1 MSRLN
6 RRTVLGVSIALA
18 LGCGTASATNGY
30 FTLGAGTQSK
40 AMAGSGSA
48 DPQELMALATNPAG
62 LAALRVSTDAGIG
75 LFAPHREYK
84 TSESMANGGCSPQG
98 CAFTI
103 GPNDINSG
111 NPFFVMPF
119 VAANWRLDEQS
130 ALAVAFY
137 GRGGM
142 NTRWKGGTATFDPS
156 GGQGPYGPMT
166 FPGTYGSG
174 AYGGKGNTG
183 VDLMQG
189 FLNTTYAWKTA
200 DDRFALGVSAIL
212 AVQLFE
218 AQGVQT
224 FAPYTKAF
232 VESGFTQQ
240 PKNLSNNGHDT
251 SYGYGGAVGGIW
263 NINRMFSLAAAY
275 TTKMSMSK
283 FSDYSDLFA
292 GDGSFDIP
300 STATYG
306 LTVRPTE
313 SLTFSFD
320 YQDIWYSDV
329 DSVHNPMQNLYG
341 CPSLGGSNPQ
351 ACLGG
356 NQGPGFG
363 WEDMS
368 VYKFGFAWQYDPAW
382 TFRAGYSFADHQPI
396 PKDQMTF
403 NILAPGVI
411 EQHITLGFTREAAN
425 GNLWNFAA
433 VYAPNKKIKGPN
445 NFDPTQTVELSMYQ
459 FEFEMSYSWG
469 R

>member
-6 RRTVLGVSIALA
+6 SRSVLGLA
-18 LGCGTASATNGY
+18 VTLVLTSGVASATNGY
-30 FTLGAGTQSK
+30 FTLGVGTESK
-40 AMAGSGSA
+40 AMAGAGSA
-48 DPQELMALATNPAG
+48 DPHELLSIATNPAG
-62 LAALRVSTDAGIG
+62 LASLRESTDAGLG

-84 TSESMANGGCSPQG
+84 TSESLANGGCSPQG

-103 GPNDINSG
+103 GPNDLNSG
-111 NPFFVMPF
+111 NPFFVVPF
-119 VAANWRLDEQS
+119 IGRNWKLNEQS
-130 ALAVAFY
+130 AIAVAFY

-156 GGQGPYGPMT
+156 GGQGPIGPMT
-166 FPGTYGSG
+166 FGGTYGG
-174 AYGGKGNTG
+174 AAFGGNGNAG

-200 DDRFALGVSAIL
+200 DDRFALGVSAIG
-212 AVQLFE
+212 VMQLFE
-218 AQGVQT
+218 AKGVAA
-224 FAPYTKAF
+224 FGPYTKSF

-240 PKNLSNNGHDT
+240 PKNLTNNGHDT
-251 SYGYGGAVGGIW
+251 SYGYGGSVGGIW
-263 NINRMFSLAAAY
+263 NINKMFSVGAAY

-292 GDGSFDIP
+292 GNGSFDIP
-300 STATYG
+300 ATATYG
-306 LTVRPTE
+306 LTIRPTDA
-313 SLTFSFD
+313 LTFSFD

-329 DSVHNPMQNLYG
+329 PSVHNPIQNLYD
-341 CPSLGGSNPQ
+341 CPTLGGSNPQ

-356 NQGPGFG
+356 NKGAGFG

-368 VYKFGFAWQYDPAW
+368 VYKFGFAWDLDQAW
-382 TFRAGYSFADHQPI
+382 TLRAGYAFADHQPI

-411 EQHITLGFTREAAN
+411 EQHFAAGFTHNAGN
-425 GNLWNFAA
+425 GDKVDFAIN
-433 VYAPNKKIKGPN
+433 YAPTKKVKGPN

-459 FEFEMSYSWG
+459 LEFEISYSWG